1 MTGEHVFV
9 CQGRPRLTADV
20 TEGTIFIRG
29 WDGDSIRVEDCSGA
43 EIKQRGSKIILDSS
57 RPCSCKIYLP
67 RNSDVSIDGTNLEI
81 DMAGIRGQG
90 TIDFTNG
97 SVFVEN
103 WQGDLEIDC
112 SGGNVRLC
120 QCRGKAGID
129 TSSGNVEIL
138 SSEGNF
144 VCDTG
149 SGSVKVQ
156 DSSGSVSADTGSGQ
170 VQVSQFR
177 GPVHI
182 DTGKGDVEL
191 QFVFGRNVYADC
203 GSGSITATLPG
214 PVPGRWELV
223 TRSGEIDLRAP
234 ENISARFEFRGRQL
248 DVGDL
253 GLDSVEQGEKR
264 IKGRLG
270 RGEGNIIAASSSGGI
285 SARRVA
291 AAAVTAAHWQVQDEE
306 SLKILRMLEQGTISI
321 DEADKLLAALNGE
334 DQDGSWGTEQLEDTG
349 LED

>member
-1 MTGEHVFV
+1 MTAEHVFN

-20 TEGTIFIRG
+20 TDGSIFIRG
-29 WDGDSIRVEDCSGA
+29 WDGDSVRVEDCSGA
-43 EIKQRGSKIILDSS
+43 EVEQRGSKIILDSS
-57 RPCSCKIYLP
+57 RRCSCKIYLP

-90 TIDFTNG
+90 QLDFTNG
-97 SVFVEN
+97 AVSIAN

-112 SGGNVRLC
+112 TGANIRLS
-120 QCRGKAGID
+120 QCEGKVGID
-129 TSSGNVEIL
+129 SASGNVEIL
-138 SSEGNF
+138 CSEGNF

-156 DSSGSVSADTGSGQ
+156 DSSGSVSADTGGGQ

-223 TRSGEIDLRAP
+223 TRSGDIDLRVP

-248 DVGDL
+248 DVDDL
-253 GLDSVEQGEKR
+253 VLDSLEQTEKR
-264 IKGRLG
+264 IKGRLS
-270 RGEGNIIAASSSGGI
+270 RGEGNITAASSSGRI
-285 SARRVA
+285 SARRVPD
-291 AAAVTAAHWQVQDEE
+291 AAVTAAHWQVQDEE
-306 SLKILRMLEQGTISI
+306 SLKILRMLEQGAISI
-321 DEADKLLAALNGE
+321 DEADRLLAALNGE
-334 DQDGSWGTEQLEDTG
+334 AQDGSWSNEQQQDTG
-349 LED
+349 SED